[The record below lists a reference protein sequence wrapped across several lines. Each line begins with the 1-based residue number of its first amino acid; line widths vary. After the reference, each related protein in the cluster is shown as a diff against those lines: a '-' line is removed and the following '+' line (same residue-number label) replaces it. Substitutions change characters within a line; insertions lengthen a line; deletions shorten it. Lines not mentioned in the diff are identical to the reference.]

1 MIRFKQGVRLTD
13 LSPQMVLAAMV
24 VDSVYT
30 KHGIMDC
37 VVTSGSDGKH
47 STNSLHYRGGR
58 ALDFRTRNIPP
69 LHRNSVAQEIGVSL
83 GENYDVVL
91 EATHLH
97 CEYDPKEHND
107 DREKTA

>member
-1 MIRFKQGVRLTD
+1 MIRFKSGVRLTD
-13 LSPQMVLAAMV
+13 LSPQMVFAAMV

-37 VVTSGSDGKH
+37 VVTSGNDSKH
-47 STNSLHYRGGR
+47 MATSWHYRGR
-58 ALDFRTRNIPP
+58 ALDFRTRNVPP

-97 CEYDPKEHND
+97 VEFDPKEHND

>member
-1 MIRFKQGVRLTD
+1 MIRFKQGVRLELLT
-13 LSPQMVLAAMV
+13 PQMVLAAMV
-24 VDSVYT
+24 VDSVYR
-30 KHGIMDC
+30 KHDIVDC

-47 STNSLHYRGGR
+47 STNSWHYKGR
-58 ALDFRTRNIPP
+58 ALDFRTRNVPVT
-69 LHRNSVAQEIGVSL
+69 LRTAVAQEISVSL

>member
-1 MIRFKQGVRLTD
+1 M
-13 LSPQMVLAAMV
+13 A
-24 VDSVYT
+24 
-30 KHGIMDC
+30 
-37 VVTSGSDGKH
+37 TSW
-47 STNSLHYRGGR
+47 HYFGR

-97 CEYDPKEHND
+97 VEFDPKERD
-107 DREKTA
+107 DHREATA

>member
-13 LSPQMVLAAMV
+13 LSPQMVFAAMV
-24 VDSVYT
+24 VDAVYR
-30 KHGIMDC
+30 KHDIVDC
-37 VVTSGSDGKH
+37 VVTSGSDGEH
-47 STNSLHYRGGR
+47 STNSWHYTGR
-58 ALDFRTRNIPP
+58 ALDFRTRNVPELI
-69 LHRNSVAQEIGVSL
+69 RNAVAQEISVSL
-83 GENYDVVL
+83 GENYYVVL